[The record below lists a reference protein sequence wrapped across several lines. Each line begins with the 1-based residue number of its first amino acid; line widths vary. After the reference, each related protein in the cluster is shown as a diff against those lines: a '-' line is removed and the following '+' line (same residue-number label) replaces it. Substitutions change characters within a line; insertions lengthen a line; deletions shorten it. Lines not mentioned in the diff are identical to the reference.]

1 MSRFNNATVFVAA
14 LLVSAAANASGVTL
28 IAPCDAP
35 AFTANATDKTIKIT
49 CPGAAA
55 PFFTM
60 TNCSNPTVVRNKTAV
75 VLVDNPR
82 YTVSVVDH
90 AEYAITCN

>member
-1 MSRFNNATVFVAA
+1 MCRFSRPLLFALALASFSAWASSITVVAPCDVPA
-14 LLVSAAANASGVTL
+14 FAANATEKTL
-28 IAPCDAP
+28 
-35 AFTANATDKTIKIT
+35 KIT

-60 TNCSNPTVVRNKTAV
+60 TSCSNPTVARNKEPV
-75 VLVDNPR
+75 VLADNPR

-90 AEYAITCN
+90 AEYTITCN